1 MTSLRFLQKSFT
13 LALLD
18 SARGI
23 PSGIRTAARGTVPRR
38 FGVYRNNV
46 VVSLTEALAARF
58 PVCLALVGDE
68 FFRSMTRLYIE
79 ASPPRSPLLMTYGD
93 DLAEFIEAFPPAQT
107 VPYLG
112 DIARLEA
119 ARTRAYHAA
128 DAAPIDVDELA
139 ALGSRAWAEA
149 RVVLHP
155 SIELISSAYPIVTIW
170 KAHQRQK
177 RRGLIDGAQSEDAL
191 VARPK
196 FAVEIYRLPPGGA
209 VFMSE
214 LVKGAT
220 FREAA
225 DEAAASDYR
234 FEIVNNL
241 TGLMANGLI
250 IGLLNSE
257 RE

>member
-18 SARGI
+18 SARSV
-23 PSGIRTAARGTVPRR
+23 PSGIRTAAGGTACRR

-46 VVSLTEALAARF
+46 VVSLTEALATRF

-68 FFRSMTRLYIE
+68 FFRAMTRLYIE
-79 ASPPRSPLLMTYGD
+79 MSPPRSPLLMTYGD
-93 DLAEFIEAFPPAQT
+93 DLAEFIDAFPPARG

-128 DAAPIDVDELA
+128 DAVSMGVDELA
-139 ALGSRAWAEA
+139 ALGSRGWANA

-155 SIELISSAYPIVTIW
+155 SIEVISSAYPIVTIW
-170 KAHQRQK
+170 EAHHDPIE
-177 RRGLIDGAQSEDAL
+177 RGLIDGALSEDAL
-191 VARPK
+191 VARPNLT
-196 FAVEIYRLPPGGA
+196 VEIYRLAPGGA
-209 VFMSE
+209 VFVSE
-214 LVKGAT
+214 LLKGAT

-225 DEAAASDYR
+225 DRAAASDCR
-234 FEIVNNL
+234 FELVANL
-241 TGLMANGLI
+241 TGLMTNSLI
-250 IGLLNSE
+250 VGLLNGDCK
-257 RE
+257 